1 MRNIF
6 KSISIAVAAVAV
18 ISTSAIAD
26 EICYNL
32 CLSCRNTERAE
43 NCDKIESTC
52 NCPFVI
58 DSARSK
64 NMGVELRKRKLV
76 DDLVAGCT
84 KAICART
91 LTFQDGYYKGIEKGN
106 TTLTRFELIAKSGE
120 AEQKAMGMLPRA
132 VKAVNATI
140 DSLTRR
146 RSLLPIAPMSMEC
159 TERCND
165 CASGLKVEP
174 GVVSADSIAKADSSR
189 KAFCRITET
198 SCQCKAHADNT
209 LELIALDKEIAA
221 KNAIADSLVKIKS
234 ELLREDMARA
244 IADSVQARCNV
255 QGMCRFTVTYTSK
268 EVALLEM
275 HATEEKPVAA
285 PAPVETAAPAEPVK
299 PVPADTAK
307 PEAKPAEAPVAAA
320 EPAKEAPA
328 AEACPQ
334 DSANKDAKEE
344 KKDERIFY

>member
-165 CASGLKVEP
+165 CATPPKEEP
-174 GVVSADSIAKADSSR
+174 KMTPADSLRAATAAKAAAATQPAAAPVDTAALAKARADSIAKADSSR

-198 SCQCKAHADNT
+198 SP
-209 LELIALDKEIAA
+209 IPYRRAA
-221 KNAIADSLVKIKS
+221 TC
-234 ELLREDMARA
+234 RA
-244 IADSVQARCNV
+244 C
-255 QGMCRFTVTYTSK
+255 
-268 EVALLEM
+268 
-275 HATEEKPVAA
+275 AA
-285 PAPVETAAPAEPVK
+285 SP
-299 PVPADTAK
+299 
-307 PEAKPAEAPVAAA
+307 
-320 EPAKEAPA
+320 
-328 AEACPQ
+328 
-334 DSANKDAKEE
+334 
-344 KKDERIFY
+344 